1 MREWRGDVHV
11 AVLLTNEIGP
21 CECLVMST
29 GTGRFPLKLAQVTR
43 RWDETQ
49 WAAAVERLAARGWV
63 ADDGTVTPAGVA
75 ARDGIEDDT
84 DRLCASIW
92 ESVGDAGAARF
103 AELIAPINT
112 AMAAAGTYG
121 GR

>member
-1 MREWRGDVHV
+1 
-11 AVLLTNEIGP
+11 
-21 CECLVMST
+21 MST

-43 RWDETQ
+43 RWDETE

-92 ESVGDAGAARF
+92 DSVGEAGAARF

-112 AMAAAGTYG
+112 AMTVAGTYG